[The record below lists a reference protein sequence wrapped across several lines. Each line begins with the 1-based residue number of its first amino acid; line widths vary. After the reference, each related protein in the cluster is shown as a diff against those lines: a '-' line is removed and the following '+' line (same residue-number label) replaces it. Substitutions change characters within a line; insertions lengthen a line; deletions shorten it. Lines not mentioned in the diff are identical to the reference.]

1 MKITNDANVTIIG
14 SNTTVVIP
22 NSDSIT
28 SSVVVTCNSGSSY
41 SITSSVVVT
50 CNSGS
55 SYRISKECYIALE
68 ELFKEQI
75 GEVESNKPVIV
86 KE

>member
-22 NSDSIT
+22 NSDSIA
-28 SSVVVTCNSGSSY
+28 SSVVVTCNSGF
-41 SITSSVVVT
+41 
-50 CNSGS
+50 
-55 SYRISKECYIALE
+55 SYRISKECYVALE

-75 GEVESNKPVIV
+75 GEVESNKPIIV

>member
-14 SNTTVVIP
+14 SNTTVVVP
-22 NSDSIT
+22 NSDSFT
-28 SSVVVTCNSGSSY
+28 ASVIVTCNNGY
-41 SITSSVVVT
+41 
-50 CNSGS
+50 
-55 SYRISKECYIALE
+55 SYRISKECYVALE

-75 GEVESNKPVIV
+75 GKIESNKPIIV

>member
-1 MKITNDANVTIIG
+1 MKIMKIANDVNVTIIG

-22 NSDSIT
+22 NSDSIR
-28 SSVVVTCNSGSSY
+28 SSVVVTCNSGFSH
-41 SITSSVVVT
+41 I
-50 CNSGS
+50 
-55 SYRISKECYIALE
+55 ISKECYIALE

-75 GEVESNKPVIV
+75 GEVESNKLVIV

>member
-1 MKITNDANVTIIG
+1 MKITNDANTTIIG

-22 NSDSIT
+22 NSDST
-28 SSVVVTCNSGSSY
+28 VVVACNNGF
-41 SITSSVVVT
+41 
-50 CNSGS
+50 
-55 SYRISKECYIALE
+55 SYRISKECYVALE

-75 GEVESNKPVIV
+75 GKIESNKPIIV

>member
-1 MKITNDANVTIIG
+1 MKITNDANTTIIS
-14 SNTTVVIP
+14 SNTTVIVP

-28 SSVVVTCNSGSSY
+28 SDVVVACN
-41 SITSSVVVT
+41 
-50 CNSGS
+50 NGS
-55 SYRISKECYIALE
+55 SYRISKKCYVALE

-75 GEVESNKPVIV
+75 GKIESNKPIIV

>member
-1 MKITNDANVTIIG
+1 MKITNDVNTTIIG

-22 NSDSIT
+22 NSDSII
-28 SSVVVTCNSGSSY
+28 SNVVVACNNGSSH
-41 SITSSVVVT
+41 
-50 CNSGS
+50 
-55 SYRISKECYIALE
+55 RISKECYVALE

-75 GEVESNKPVIV
+75 GKIESNKPIIV

>member
-1 MKITNDANVTIIG
+1 MKITNDANTTIIG
-14 SNTTVVIP
+14 SNTIVVIP

-28 SSVVVTCNSGSSY
+28 ANVIVACNNGY
-41 SITSSVVVT
+41 
-50 CNSGS
+50 
-55 SYRISKECYIALE
+55 SYRISKECYAALE

-75 GEVESNKPVIV
+75 GKIESNEPIIV

>member
-1 MKITNDANVTIIG
+1 MKITNDANTAIIG
-14 SNTTVVIP
+14 SNTIVVIP

-28 SSVVVTCNSGSSY
+28 ASVIVACNNGY
-41 SITSSVVVT
+41 
-50 CNSGS
+50 
-55 SYRISKECYIALE
+55 SYRISKECYFALK

-75 GEVESNKPVIV
+75 GEVESNKPIIV

>member
-28 SSVVVTCNSGSSY
+28 SSV
-41 SITSSVVVT
+41 VVVT

>member
-1 MKITNDANVTIIG
+1 MKIINDANTTIIG

-22 NSDSIT
+22 NSNSIA
-28 SSVVVTCNSGSSY
+28 SSVVIACN
-41 SITSSVVVT
+41 
-50 CNSGS
+50 NGS
-55 SYRISKECYIALE
+55 SYRISKECYVALE

-75 GEVESNKPVIV
+75 GKIESNKPIIV

>member
-1 MKITNDANVTIIG
+1 MKITNDANTIIIG

-28 SSVVVTCNSGSSY
+28 SDVVVACNNGSG
-41 SITSSVVVT
+41 
-50 CNSGS
+50 
-55 SYRISKECYIALE
+55 YRMSKECYVALE

-75 GEVESNKPVIV
+75 GKIESNKPIIV

>member
-1 MKITNDANVTIIG
+1 MKIINDANVTIIG

-22 NSDSIT
+22 NNDSIT
-28 SSVVVTCNSGSSY
+28 SSVVVTF
-41 SITSSVVVT
+41 
-50 CNSGS
+50 NSGS
-55 SYRISKECYIALE
+55 SYRISKECYVALE

-75 GEVESNKPVIV
+75 GEVESNKPIII

>member
-1 MKITNDANVTIIG
+1 MKITNDANTTIIG

-22 NSDSIT
+22 NSDSI
-28 SSVVVTCNSGSSY
+28 VVVTCN
-41 SITSSVVVT
+41 
-50 CNSGS
+50 NGS
-55 SYRISKECYIALE
+55 SYRISKECYVALE

-75 GEVESNKPVIV
+75 GKIESNKPIIV

>member
-1 MKITNDANVTIIG
+1 MKIINDANVTIIG

-22 NSDSIT
+22 NNDSIT
-28 SSVVVTCNSGSSY
+28 SSVVIACN
-41 SITSSVVVT
+41 
-50 CNSGS
+50 NGS
-55 SYRISKECYIALE
+55 SYRIAKECYAALE

-75 GEVESNKPVIV
+75 GEVESNKPIIV

>member
-1 MKITNDANVTIIG
+1 MKITNDANTIIIG

-28 SSVVVTCNSGSSY
+28 SDVIVTCNNGY
-41 SITSSVVVT
+41 
-50 CNSGS
+50 
-55 SYRISKECYIALE
+55 SYRISKECYVALE
-68 ELFKEQI
+68 ELLKEQI
-75 GEVESNKPVIV
+75 GKIESNKPIIV

>member
-1 MKITNDANVTIIG
+1 MKIINDANTTIIG
-14 SNTTVVIP
+14 SNTIVVIP

-28 SSVVVTCNSGSSY
+28 SDVVVACN
-41 SITSSVVVT
+41 
-50 CNSGS
+50 NGS
-55 SYRISKECYIALE
+55 SYRMSKECYVALE

-75 GEVESNKPVIV
+75 GKIESNKSIIV

>member
-1 MKITNDANVTIIG
+1 MKITNDANTTIIG

-22 NSDSIT
+22 NNDGIGFN
-28 SSVVVTCNSGSSY
+28 VVITCNNGF
-41 SITSSVVVT
+41 
-50 CNSGS
+50 
-55 SYRISKECYIALE
+55 SYRISKDCYVALE

-75 GEVESNKPVIV
+75 GEIKSNKPIIV

>member
-1 MKITNDANVTIIG
+1 MKITNDANTTIIG
-14 SNTTVVIP
+14 SSTTVVIP

-28 SSVVVTCNSGSSY
+28 SSVVVACNNG
-41 SITSSVVVT
+41 
-50 CNSGS
+50 C
-55 SYRISKECYIALE
+55 SYRISKECYVALE

-75 GEVESNKPVIV
+75 GKIESNEPIIV

>member
-1 MKITNDANVTIIG
+1 MKITNDANTTIIG

-28 SSVVVTCNSGSSY
+28 SNVVIACN
-41 SITSSVVVT
+41 
-50 CNSGS
+50 NGS
-55 SYRISKECYIALE
+55 SYRISKERYVALE

-75 GEVESNKPVIV
+75 GKIESNKPIIV

>member
-1 MKITNDANVTIIG
+1 MKITNDANTTIIG

-28 SSVVVTCNSGSSY
+28 SSVVIACN
-41 SITSSVVVT
+41 
-50 CNSGS
+50 NGS
-55 SYRISKECYIALE
+55 SYRIAKECYAALE

-75 GEVESNKPVIV
+75 GEVESNKPIIV
-86 KE
+86 EE

>member
-28 SSVVVTCNSGSSY
+28 SN
-41 SITSSVVVT
+41 VVVT

-55 SYRISKECYIALE
+55 SYRIGKECYVALE

-75 GEVESNKPVIV
+75 GEVESNKPIIV

>member
-1 MKITNDANVTIIG
+1 MKITNNANTTIIG

-22 NSDSIT
+22 NSDSII
-28 SSVVVTCNSGSSY
+28 SNVVVACN
-41 SITSSVVVT
+41 
-50 CNSGS
+50 NGS
-55 SYRISKECYIALE
+55 SYRISKECYVALE

-75 GEVESNKPVIV
+75 DKIESNKPIIV

>member
-1 MKITNDANVTIIG
+1 MKITSDANTIIIG

-28 SSVVVTCNSGSSY
+28 SNVVVACN
-41 SITSSVVVT
+41 
-50 CNSGS
+50 NGS
-55 SYRISKECYIALE
+55 SYRISKECYVALE

-75 GEVESNKPVIV
+75 GKIESNKLIIV

>member
-1 MKITNDANVTIIG
+1 MKITNDANTTIIG

-22 NSDSIT
+22 NNDSFT
-28 SSVVVTCNSGSSY
+28 SSVV
-41 SITSSVVVT
+41 IT

-55 SYRISKECYIALE
+55 SYRICKECYVALE

-75 GEVESNKPVIV
+75 SKIESNKPIIV

>member
-1 MKITNDANVTIIG
+1 MKIINDANVTIIG

-28 SSVVVTCNSGSSY
+28 AVVVVACNNGF
-41 SITSSVVVT
+41 
-50 CNSGS
+50 
-55 SYRISKECYIALE
+55 SYRISKGCYVALE

-75 GEVESNKPVIV
+75 GKIESNKPIIV

>member
-1 MKITNDANVTIIG
+1 MKITNDANTTIIG

-22 NSDSIT
+22 NSDSIVIVAC
-28 SSVVVTCNSGSSY
+28 SNGY
-41 SITSSVVVT
+41 
-50 CNSGS
+50 
-55 SYRISKECYIALE
+55 SYRISKECYVALE

-75 GEVESNKPVIV
+75 GKIESNEPIIV

>member
-1 MKITNDANVTIIG
+1 MKITNDANTTIIG

-28 SSVVVTCNSGSSY
+28 SNVVVVACN
-41 SITSSVVVT
+41 
-50 CNSGS
+50 NGS
-55 SYRISKECYIALE
+55 SYRISKECYVALE

-75 GEVESNKPVIV
+75 GKIESNKPIIV

>member
-1 MKITNDANVTIIG
+1 MKITNDANTTIIG

-22 NSDSIT
+22 NSDNI
-28 SSVVVTCNSGSSY
+28 VMVACNNGFSH
-41 SITSSVVVT
+41 
-50 CNSGS
+50 
-55 SYRISKECYIALE
+55 RISKDCYVALE

-75 GEVESNKPVIV
+75 GKIESNKPIIV

>member
-1 MKITNDANVTIIG
+1 MKIINDANVTIIG

-22 NSDSIT
+22 NNDSIT
-28 SSVVVTCNSGSSY
+28 SSV
-41 SITSSVVVT
+41 IVT

-55 SYRISKECYIALE
+55 SYRIDKECYVSLE
-68 ELFKEQI
+68 EIFKEQS
-75 GEVESNKPVIV
+75 GEVEFNKPIIV

>member
-1 MKITNDANVTIIG
+1 MKIINDTNVIIIG

-22 NSDSIT
+22 NNDSIT
-28 SSVVVTCNSGSSY
+28 SS
-41 SITSSVVVT
+41 IVVT

-55 SYRISKECYIALE
+55 SYRISKECYVALK

-75 GEVESNKPVIV
+75 GEVESNKPVII

>member
-1 MKITNDANVTIIG
+1 MKITNDANTTIIG
-14 SNTTVVIP
+14 SNTIVVVP

-28 SSVVVTCNSGSSY
+28 SDVVVACN
-41 SITSSVVVT
+41 
-50 CNSGS
+50 NGS
-55 SYRISKECYIALE
+55 SYRISKKCYVALE

-75 GEVESNKPVIV
+75 GKIESNKPIIV

>member
-1 MKITNDANVTIIG
+1 MKITNDANTTIIG

-28 SSVVVTCNSGSSY
+28 SNVVVA
-41 SITSSVVVT
+41 

-55 SYRISKECYIALE
+55 SYRISKECYVALE

-75 GEVESNKPVIV
+75 GEVESNKPIIV

>member
-1 MKITNDANVTIIG
+1 MKIINDANVTIIG
-14 SNTTVVIP
+14 SNTTVVIS
-22 NSDSIT
+22 NND
-28 SSVVVTCNSGSSY
+28 

-55 SYRISKECYIALE
+55 SYRISKECYVALE

-75 GEVESNKPVIV
+75 GDVESNKPVII

>member
-28 SSVVVTCNSGSSY
+28 SSVV
-41 SITSSVVVT
+41 T

-55 SYRISKECYIALE
+55 SYRISKECYVALE

-75 GEVESNKPVIV
+75 GEVESNKPIIV